1 MIFVEIPVLSKV
13 SGELRDP
20 ACVPGRADLS
30 LRDESEV
37 QTNSR
42 TFVTRF
48 APSPTGFL
56 HLGHAYSAWR
66 AWSLAVQSG
75 GRFLLRIEDIDVT
88 RCRSEYEA
96 ALRDDLAWLGLQWE
110 QPVRCQSEHL
120 PEYRCVV
127 EGLRSRGLLYPC
139 FCSRAEIQ
147 REIEAAGG
155 APHGIDGPLYPGT
168 CRRLSADEAN
178 SRIQRG
184 DPYALR
190 LHLERALESVPAEL
204 FWTDLTRGDQRARP
218 DVLGD
223 VVLVRRDIGCSY
235 HLCVVWDDA
244 LQGVTHVSRG
254 EDLFEATHLHRLL
267 QALLGLPVPVY
278 AHHGLLKDA
287 TGKRLAK
294 RDRAESLRGLREQ
307 GASRD
312 EILARLGLH
321 G

>member
-1 MIFVEIPVLSKV
+1 MEINVLNKV
-13 SGELRDP
+13 SGDHGAA
-20 ACVPGRADLS
+20 ACVPDPGDLS
-30 LRDESEV
+30 QRHDAIV
-37 QTNSR
+37 QPNFGTL
-42 TFVTRF
+42 VTRF

-56 HLGHAYSAWR
+56 HLGHAYSAWM
-66 AWSLAVQSG
+66 AWRLAVQSG

-88 RCRSEYEA
+88 RCRPEYDA
-96 ALRDDLAWLGLQWE
+96 ALQDDLAWLGLRWE
-110 QPVRCQSEHL
+110 QPVRRQSEHL
-120 PEYRCVV
+120 PEYRSVV
-127 EGLRSRGLLYPC
+127 DGLWSRGLLYPC

-168 CRRLSADEAN
+168 CRRLSADEVNA
-178 SRIQRG
+178 RVQRG

-190 LHLERALESVPAEL
+190 LNLERALESVPVEL
-204 FWTDLTRGDQRARP
+204 CWMDLQRGDQRAQP
-218 DVLGD
+218 EVLGD

-267 QALLGLPVPVY
+267 QALLNLPVPVY
-278 AHHGLLKDA
+278 SHHGLLKDA
-287 TGKRLAK
+287 AGKRLAK

-307 GASRD
+307 GMCR
-312 EILARLGLH
+312 ENILARLRLH
-321 G
+321 E